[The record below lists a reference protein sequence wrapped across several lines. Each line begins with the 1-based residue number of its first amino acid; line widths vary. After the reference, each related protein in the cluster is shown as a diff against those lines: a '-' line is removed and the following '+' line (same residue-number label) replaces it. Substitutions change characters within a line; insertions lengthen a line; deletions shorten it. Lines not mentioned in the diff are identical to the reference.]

1 MKNVFGTV
9 SEKLSKLAELAR
21 GNVGFLVLSV
31 LVILVLL
38 ASAYAA
44 EAYVAKKAGTK
55 HRGEGLKVRRMT
67 IISMLSALSVILML
81 FKFPLWFVPSFYTI
95 DFSELPVIV
104 GAFTLGPVA
113 GIIIEFVKIVLN
125 LLINGTYTAFVGE
138 FANFIIGCAFII
150 PASFV
155 YYLKKTRKNAILGLS
170 IGTLIA
176 AFAGGILNAY
186 MLLPKYAEVM
196 GTPISTF
203 IDAGTEKNQL
213 ISGMSSFILL
223 GVTPFNIFKYAMV
236 SVITMLIYKKIS
248 HILKANK

>member
-1 MKNVFGTV
+1 MKNVFESVG
-9 SEKLSKLAELAR
+9 EKLNHLAEVATS
-21 GNVGFLVLSV
+21 NVGFLLLSV
-31 LVILVLL
+31 LVVVVLL

-44 EAYVAKKAGTK
+44 EVLIGKKTGTK
-55 HRGEGLKVRRMT
+55 GSMKGQKVRKMT
-67 IISMLSALSVILML
+67 IISMLAAISVVLML

-95 DFSELPVIV
+95 DFSELPVII

-113 GIIIEFVKIVLN
+113 GIVIEFIKILLN

-138 FANFIIGCAFII
+138 FANFIIGCAFVI

-155 YYLKKTRKNAILGLS
+155 YYLKKSRKNAIIGLG

-176 AFAGGILNAY
+176 AVAGGILNAY

-236 SVITMLIYKKIS
+236 SVITMIIYKKIS
-248 HILKANK
+248 YILKSK